1 MITLEAR
8 DNRKKK
14 KGQEKK
20 FPSYSAEKPNQSC
33 LTA

>member
-8 DNRKKK
+8 DNRKK

>member
-14 KGQEKK
+14 RQEKH